1 MALHENVNKPKNPM
15 LYINFISPL
24 LCVSPKIVILE
35 KSLRMVS
42 IRGIQNIKSKLEYR
56 NLLNYYP

>member
-1 MALHENVNKPKNPM
+1 MALHENVNKPKTLCFTLI
-15 LYINFISPL
+15 LYLRYYASA
-24 LCVSPKIVILE
+24 PKLSYM
-35 KSLRMVS
+35 KSLRIVS